1 MEITNALFFLR
12 SLDQPISFL
21 IHTKVITCPVPSP
34 SSGTRAICSRN
45 ATCQFS
51 CEDGYVG
58 SGSQVRRC
66 QRNGTWSGQ
75 NYSCQKITCPVLSP
89 PTHGTRYGCP
99 GNLPLYH
106 GTVCRFTCNNGYVG
120 SGSQVRRCQYDG
132 IWSGQNFVCQ
142 TLKCPTLSLPRTGVL
157 LGCNTNNTEMLYD
170 TECRFFCK
178 EGSEAIGATIK
189 RCAENGTW
197 IGPDLVCPGTRYANY
212 WYYQNVMEFKWFSL
226 VFTCCIHCVA
236 WRIDS
241 RSSVVFTPNVCSDCR
256 PR

>member
-1 MEITNALFFLR
+1 MLSVNFLAGDRRTISTRHQMSAWLPLNLFFSIVR
-12 SLDQPISFL
+12 IKCQVVMYSKDECHANYDRI
-21 IHTKVITCPVPSP
+21 SP
-34 SSGTRAICSRN
+34 SA
-45 ATCQFS
+45 
-51 CEDGYVG
+51 
-58 SGSQVRRC
+58 
-66 QRNGTWSGQ
+66 
-75 NYSCQKITCPVLSP
+75 
-89 PTHGTRYGCP
+89 
-99 GNLPLYH
+99 
-106 GTVCRFTCNNGYVG
+106 
-120 SGSQVRRCQYDG
+120 
-132 IWSGQNFVCQ
+132 
-142 TLKCPTLSLPRTGVL
+142 LKCPTLSLPRNGVL

-226 VFTCCIHCVA
+226 IFTCCIHCVA

-256 PR
+256 SR